1 MDPRS
6 ATPAIGRR
14 AFLRRAV
21 AVGAAGFAGCAGSD
35 ETSTTEPTPT
45 ADGPAETSPAGTS
58 VADGATESRSP
69 GETSTDAG
77 STAATRTT
85 ATPDPAIERFVERD
99 GTDLVV
105 DGDRVTVSG
114 GNHPQVSLLDELA
127 APEEWLDAWLEAVP
141 GIDVLRVPAFGD
153 GAHNRLQPAPGEYN
167 EEAFEL
173 LDELVYRFG
182 QRGVRLVFFL
192 TNYWDWHGGMPQ
204 YVSWSDIADSKE
216 AFYTDEEIQEWY
228 RSYVEYVLERE
239 NTYTGVAYKD
249 DPTILAWE
257 LANEPRAMEVDND
270 VLLNWIEDASAF
282 IKGIDPNH
290 LVSTGM
296 EGFYARSDDPA
307 YPDDWRH
314 DGSQGPGFLECH
326 AVDDVD
332 ACSVHLYPESWGM
345 SYEAGAD
352 WIERHTRDA
361 AEKLDKPCYL
371 GEFGVPVDRTDG
383 IDDAEQ
389 LANRNA
395 AYASWYETML
405 EVGTDGAMVW
415 DLRTPGEFPLPWDTH
430 AVFPRD
436 EGTIEVLRG
445 NTATFARRAD

>member
-1 MDPRS
+1 MAQSGSRTSD
-6 ATPAIGRR
+6 RR
-14 AFLRRAV
+14 GFLRRV
-21 AVGAAGFAGCAGSD
+21 FAAGTVGLAGCVGD
-35 ETSTTEPTPT
+35 DGTPT
-45 ADGPAETSPAGTS
+45 DAGTSPPGGTPTDAGTPTGTPPAGT
-58 VADGATESRSP
+58 TP
-69 GETSTDAG
+69 TS
-77 STAATRTT
+77 
-85 ATPDPAIERFVERD
+85 DPAVGRFVERD
-99 GTDLVV
+99 DADFVV
-105 DGDRVTVSG
+105 DSNRVAVSG

-127 APEEWLDAWLEAVP
+127 TPDAWLDAWLEAVP
-141 GIDVLRVPAFGD
+141 GLDVLRVPAFGD
-153 GAHNRLQPAPGEYN
+153 GAPNRLQPTPGEYN

-192 TNYWDWHGGMPQ
+192 TNYWDWRGGMLQ
-204 YVSWSDIADSKE
+204 YVAWSDTADARE
-216 AFYTDEEIQEWY
+216 DFYTDERIQEWY

-257 LANEPRAMEVDND
+257 LANEPRAMDVDNG
-270 VLLNWIEDASAF
+270 VLLDWIEDTAAF
-282 IKGIDPNH
+282 ITGIDPNH

-296 EGFYARSDDPA
+296 EGFYAQSGNPE

-314 DGSQGPGFLECH
+314 DGSQAPGFIACH
-326 AVDDVD
+326 AVDDID
-332 ACSVHLYPESWGM
+332 ACSVHLYPDSWDM
-345 SYEAGAD
+345 THAAGAD

-361 AEKLDKPCYL
+361 AEELGKPCYL

-383 IDDAEQ
+383 VNDAEQ
-389 LANRNA
+389 LAVRNE

-415 DLRTPGEFPLPWDTH
+415 DLRTPGEYPLGWNTH

-436 EGTIEVLRG
+436 EGTVDLLRE
-445 NTATFARRAD
+445 NTAVPDRGSD